1 MSRRSLVIV
10 SMALATVLLMLTGIP
25 SAVASSSRDEIH
37 SSSSALPPIKHVWFI
52 ILENKSYDATFT
64 GLNNNTYL
72 WKTLPSQG
80 TLLTNYYGTGH
91 FSLDNYV
98 ALASGQAPQVDTQ
111 NDCPTYKDM
120 AGALDTNPSSPNYG
134 QFVANTGTASPYTL
148 GAGCVYPS
156 SVPTLFNQLSAA
168 GVTWKAYAQDLGNTD
183 TGSAP
188 HAVSACGAPSLN
200 PTTSPVPNPGSAN
213 ATDQY
218 VPKHFPLPWF
228 HAIIDN
234 PTTNCSSAHVANLFS
249 PTNGL
254 YADLQSE
261 ATTPEFSWISPNNCS
276 DAHDAVCHGNNLSGG
291 FSDPNTPNAPINY
304 TGGLYASDL
313 FLQHIIPEI
322 EASPA
327 FKDNGLIDITFDE
340 GFPAFTF
347 TSNSFNNSTTE
358 PATAVSSIAADT
370 AGENLYGKNVN
381 YEPTGPNTPLATDAS
396 GNQLLPGPG
405 DNAYVDRNPAIP
417 GLVMGGAG
425 TTPGA
430 RTDAVS
436 GGVGSSYISD
446 PSITALDQGRTVT
459 GVNIPAGATVG
470 TVYNTPDVATL
481 PNGAGCSNSCA
492 VHSTFQL
499 FVNGVAAAPTGPVTS
514 ITLAAETLANDPL
527 YNATSATTGG
537 GDVGAVLISKYI
549 KPGSTDS
556 TFYNHYSWLRS
567 MENLFNVA
575 SASPGLDGQ
584 GHIGFAAQP
593 GLKAFGS
600 DVFNNY
606 KTRQHE

>member
-1 MSRRSLVIV
+1 MVFSRRSLAIV
-10 SMALATVLLMLTGIP
+10 SMALATLLLLMTGIP
-25 SAVASSSRDEIH
+25 SAVASSSRNDSH
-37 SSSSALPPIKHVWFI
+37 SSTPPIKHVWFI

-91 FSLDNYV
+91 YSLDNYI
-98 ALASGQAPQVDTQ
+98 ALASGQAPQADMQ
-111 NDCPTYKDM
+111 SDCPTYKDM
-120 AGALDTNPSSPNYG
+120 AGTLDTNKSSPNYG
-134 QFVANTGTASPYTL
+134 QYVANTGTSSPYTI

-168 GVTWKAYAQDLGNTD
+168 GVTWKAYAQDLGNSDGT
-183 TGSAP
+183 AQA

-200 PTTSPVPNPGSAN
+200 PTTTPVANPGSAD

-228 HAIIDN
+228 HSLIDN
-234 PTTNCSSAHVANLFS
+234 PTVNCTSAHVANLFDS
-249 PTNGL
+249 VNGL
-254 YADLQSE
+254 YKDLQSE

-291 FSDPNTPNAPINY
+291 FSDPNTPNAPVNY
-304 TGGLYASDL
+304 TGGLYAADL
-313 FLQHIIPEI
+313 FLQHVIPEI

-327 FKDNGLIDITFDE
+327 FKDNGLIDVSFDE

-347 TSNSFNNSTTE
+347 TANSFNNSSTD
-358 PATAVSSIAADT
+358 PATAASSIAADT
-370 AGENLYGKNVN
+370 AGENLFGKNVN
-381 YEPTGPNTPLATDAS
+381 YEPTGPNTPLAVDAS

-405 DNAYVDRNPAIP
+405 NNAYVDRNPAIP

-430 RTDAVS
+430 RTDTVVGAS
-436 GGVGSSYISD
+436 GSSYISD
-446 PSITALDQGRTVT
+446 PAITILDQGRAVT
-459 GVNIPAGATVG
+459 GTNIPAGATVG
-470 TVYNTPDVATL
+470 TVYNTSDVATM
-481 PNGAGCSNSCA
+481 PNGAGCTNGCA

-499 FVNGVAAAPTGPVTS
+499 FVNGVPASPTGPVTS
-514 ITLAAETLANDPL
+514 VTLAAETLTSDPL
-527 YNATSATTGG
+527 YNATSATNGG
-537 GDVGAVLISKYI
+537 GDVGAVLISKFI
-549 KPGSTDS
+549 KPGSTDA

-567 MENLFNVA
+567 MEDLFNVA

-600 DVFNNY
+600 DVFNNFDA
-606 KTRQHE
+606 RGRH

>member
-1 MSRRSLVIV
+1 MRRRSLVIV
-10 SMALATVLLMLTGIP
+10 SMALASVVLMLTGIP

-37 SSSSALPPIKHVWFI
+37 SSALPPIKHVWFI

-91 FSLDNYV
+91 YSLDNYI

-120 AGALDTNPSSPNYG
+120 AGALDAIPSSPNDG
-134 QFVANTGTASPYTL
+134 QFVASGTPYVI

-168 GVTWKAYAQDLGNTD
+168 GVAWKAYAQDLGNTD
-183 TGSAP
+183 TGSAA

-200 PTTSPVPNPGSAN
+200 PTTNPVPNPGSAN

-228 HAIIDN
+228 HSIIDN
-234 PTTNCSSAHVANLFS
+234 PTVNCSSSHVASLFD

-291 FSDPNTPNAPINY
+291 FSGPNTPNAPVNY

-313 FLQHIIPEI
+313 FLEHIIPEI

-327 FKDNGLIDITFDE
+327 FKDNGLIDVTFDE

-347 TSNSFNNSTTE
+347 TANSFNNSTTD
-358 PATAVSSIAADT
+358 PATATSSIAADT
-370 AGENLYGKNVN
+370 AGENLFGQNVN

-405 DNAYVDRNPAIP
+405 NNAYVDRNPAIP

-430 RTDAVS
+430 RIDAVS
-436 GGVGSSYISD
+436 GTAGSSYISD
-446 PSITALDQGRTVT
+446 PAITALDQGRAVT
-459 GVNIPAGATVG
+459 GTNIPAGAIVG
-470 TVYNTPDVATL
+470 TVYNTPDVATV
-481 PNGAGCSNSCA
+481 PNGGGCSNSCA
-492 VHSTFQL
+492 VHSTFEL
-499 FVNGVAAAPTGPVTS
+499 FVNGVPASPTGLVTS
-514 ITLAAETLANDPL
+514 IALAAESISNDPL
-527 YNATSATTGG
+527 YDATSPTNGG

-567 MENLFNVA
+567 MENLFQVA
-575 SASPGLDGQ
+575 SSSPGLDGQ

-606 KTRQHE
+606 ITRQQR